1 MTGSKEVLE
10 ALDQIQ
16 KTNIDSIIISFLIA
30 AVALMLLKIVA
41 EAVAGWVQLRLDQH
55 IAIGSS
61 VEIYG
66 KKGRIK
72 EVTIFTVTVETECG
86 FIRVPTKSWRASKF
100 ITLKNK
106 VPHNRRVE
114 DKLIKGK

>member
-1 MTGSKEVLE
+1 MSGTQEVLT

-41 EAVAGWVQLRLDQH
+41 EAISGYIQFRLDQH
-55 IAIGSS
+55 IAIGSP

-66 KKGRIK
+66 KKGRIR
-72 EVTIFTVTVETECG
+72 EVTIFTITIETECG
-86 FIRVPTKSWRASKF
+86 FIRVPTKSWRVSKF
-100 ITLKNK
+100 ISLKNV
-106 VPHNRRVE
+106 VPHNRRLE
-114 DKLIKGK
+114 DKK

>member
-1 MTGSKEVLE
+1 MAGTQEVLE

-16 KTNIDSIIISFLIA
+16 KTNIDSLIISVLIS

-66 KKGRIK
+66 KQGRIK
-72 EVTIFTVTVETECG
+72 EVSIFTVTVETECG
-86 FIRVPTKSWRASKF
+86 FIRVPTKLWKASKF

-106 VPHNRRVE
+106 VPHNRRLE
-114 DKLIKGK
+114 DKRK

>member
-1 MTGSKEVLE
+1 MSGTQEVLT

-41 EAVAGWVQLRLDQH
+41 EAISGYIQFRLDQH
-55 IAIGSS
+55 IAIGSP

-66 KKGRIK
+66 KKGRIR
-72 EVTIFTVTVETECG
+72 EVTVFTITIETECG
-86 FIRVPTKSWRASKF
+86 FIRVPTKSWRVSKF
-100 ITLKNK
+100 ISLKNI
-106 VPHNRRVE
+106 VPHNRRLE
-114 DKLIKGK
+114 DKK